1 MHDLS
6 LNLFYK
12 TEFDIQTVDPEG
24 DALWE
29 LVMGIRGWICG
40 KWARSHV
47 EIPRDVSRWTQFKK
61 GLSADLDDAD
71 RVVHFDSAAFWTSDE
86 MGRWACSI
94 TETVQ
99 DTSHAPR
106 QWVTEIG
113 FLEESRG
120 KGRVSL
126 VLTYGDRPGFLG
138 SVQPEPS
145 ASIPRLV
152 KDLLD
157 NDRLRCTVSG
167 TPAPAQ
173 PIELCVGEF
182 PKFWELVSDERR
194 DAPVVLVSPR
204 FPSGEQASLL
214 VDPAHISDALGPSAF
229 VFYTT
234 DQDFCAEMAYE
245 LPYDTLRCSNGAVR
259 IYAEHPRMDEP
270 GDSRRHR
277 FFSARSIEEI
287 GSARFVEML
296 RRALAQDV
304 NFYERMVRVDSVR
317 AELRGANA
325 EKRAA
330 ERLAL
335 TEDQALQEIEKM
347 DSELDG
353 CKAKRDACSSENDE
367 LRDKVHA
374 LEGKND
380 YLENALSI
388 KNDTRGLDVEV
399 GKWPASAREI
409 AGIFCAAYPNRIAFT
424 SRGRKSLDDCRTSA
438 DVLWNALYDLCTI
451 AYEWYGSRQGGDLK
465 EWFESRST
473 FEFSPSAGMM
483 TRNDKGLMQEYQ
495 DTFQGR
501 PITCEAH
508 IGTNNDGTDARF
520 FRVYFTYDEQT
531 RLIVISS
538 CGKHL
543 DNYSTRSLK

>member
-296 RRALAQDV
+296 RRALAQ
-304 NFYERMVRVDSVR
+304 F
-317 AELRGANA
+317 
-325 EKRAA
+325 
-330 ERLAL
+330 
-335 TEDQALQEIEKM
+335 QA
-347 DSELDG
+347 
-353 CKAKRDACSSENDE
+353 
-367 LRDKVHA
+367 
-374 LEGKND
+374 
-380 YLENALSI
+380 
-388 KNDTRGLDVEV
+388 
-399 GKWPASAREI
+399 
-409 AGIFCAAYPNRIAFT
+409 
-424 SRGRKSLDDCRTSA
+424 
-438 DVLWNALYDLCTI
+438 
-451 AYEWYGSRQGGDLK
+451 
-465 EWFESRST
+465 
-473 FEFSPSAGMM
+473 
-483 TRNDKGLMQEYQ
+483 DKGLVV
-495 DTFQGR
+495 TGR
-501 PITCEAH
+501 PDFAKYERALRNFVALDENGALTR
-508 IGTNNDGTDARF
+508 IGWTSSGAVVASAGDGSAKPADWGLPAPWAINLQIENPQPANERAPF
-520 FRVYFTYDEQT
+520 KQGEQVFLSAVVSRNSYLYCYFTGSDGGTMRLLPNAMSPDAQVSADQAVRMPDWMAPNPAFILDAGKPGTEGVTCLATRDDAST
-531 RLIVISS
+531 RLPQLVQGPALTTIANV
-538 CGKHL
+538 
-543 DNYSTRSLK
+543 RSADELQRAFGNALGTSEFVAQTIQWKVVPASNGNGNGNGGTARK